1 MLLYCVLA
9 LAAAATGGCCTRT
22 PPKAVN
28 ARIYGQSFSSKGRKN
43 TAGQALALAASA
55 FNAGNS
61 SVDAAAPRSGKRLA
75 YCVTGQARGF
85 NPVRELGRALAG
97 GDDVDVFA
105 VIEADCM
112 PHFCSGDVLGRI
124 KRWLHEEG
132 VERAIITVNGT
143 YAASSS
149 MEARSSN
156 VGVFAEPPS
165 VPAAA
170 RSVRK

>member
-1 MLLYCVLA
+1 MWQNPNPSPSPSPSPNPTPKPKPKPNAVTLSLTLS
-9 LAAAATGGCCTRT
+9 LSLSLTLPLTPRRRAAVT
-22 PPKAVN
+22 
-28 ARIYGQSFSSKGRKN
+28 
-43 TAGQALALAASA
+43 
-55 FNAGNS
+55 
-61 SVDAAAPRSGKRLA
+61 